1 MHMPDLI
8 ASRKAVFE
16 FWVGDLNALEA
27 A

>member
-1 MHMPDLI
+1 MPDLI